1 MSLTLK
7 ACLSVCLVGLRM
19 GLHIAQ
25 TGHKVTFLLVSQVLG
40 DHKSVSPVQLGFLDD
55 AFSLYMHI
63 TKWETIKL

>member
-1 MSLTLK
+1 
-7 ACLSVCLVGLRM
+7 M